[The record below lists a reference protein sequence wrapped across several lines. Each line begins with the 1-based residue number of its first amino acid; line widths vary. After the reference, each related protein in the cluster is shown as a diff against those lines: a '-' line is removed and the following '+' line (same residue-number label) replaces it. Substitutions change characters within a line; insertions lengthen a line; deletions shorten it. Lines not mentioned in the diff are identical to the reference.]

1 MKDINLGIVQIKTTL
16 WSDEKGM
23 YQKKKIIFLD
33 GQSNGI
39 KDDLNIKGVDFV
51 IPCISNLDNSAD
63 GIYKILVHNN
73 SNNYLLIPHTL
84 EGEK

>member
-23 YQKKKIIFLD
+23 YQKKDIIFFD
-33 GQSNGI
+33 GQGYGI
-39 KDDLNIKGVDFV
+39 KDDLNIKGVDF
-51 IPCISNLDNSAD
+51 ILPRIANLDELDN
-63 GIYKILVHNN
+63 GVYKILVHHDR
-73 SNNYLLIPHTL
+73 YDYRLIPYTL